1 MTATRRLCSILLGP
15 LVVAVAL
22 VGVAW
27 ACTPAAQFSLST
39 VAAPAGTAVS
49 VEGSSFPANQDVSV
63 RWNSAGGPV
72 LGSGK
77 GPSFTTTVTI
87 PDADPG
93 IYYIV
98 ATTTNPDGSP
108 GWAAVRSFQVVASS
122 EPVEPEQ
129 TPSPPP
135 PRILAPIAPLVA
147 GSDSAAS
154 GRDAAKCLGR
164 TAKVV
169 GTPGNDVLEGTPGRD
184 VIAGLGGNDVIRGA
198 GAGDRICGGS
208 GRDSLKGG
216 GGPDR
221 IAGGAGADRLNG
233 GAGNDLCVGGRG
245 RDRLARC
252 ER

>member
-1 MTATRRLCSILLGP
+1 MLLGP
-15 LVVAVAL
+15 LAVAVGL

-49 VEGSSFPANQDVSV
+49 VAGSSFPVDQDVSV

-98 ATTTNPDGSP
+98 ATTSNPDGSP
-108 GWAAVRSFQVVASS
+108 GWAAVRSFQVVASPD
-122 EPVEPEQ
+122 PVEPEQ

-147 GSDSAAS
+147 GSDSTAS
-154 GRDAAKCLGR
+154 DRDTKCLGR
-164 TAKVV
+164 TAQVV

-198 GAGDRICGGS
+198 GGADRVCGGA
-208 GRDSLKGG
+208 GRDNLKGG
-216 GGPDR
+216 RGGDR
-221 IAGGAGADRLNG
+221 MAGGSGADRLDG